1 MQWHRMNGR
10 HPDRLHPPTNSADEE
25 DELRQKFDLAIVPLA
40 ILMFLFCFIHRSNI
54 VNARLAS
61 FESGLGLEGND
72 FNSVNSI
79 FFILYILLEI
89 PISILCKS
97 VGPG

>member
-10 HPDRLHPPTNSADEE
+10 HPDRLHPPTNSADDE
-25 DELRQKFDLAIVPLA
+25 DGLRQKFDLAIVPLA

-54 VNARLAS
+54 GNARLAS
-61 FESGLGLEGND
+61 FESGFGLEGNG

-89 PISILCKS
+89 PTSILCKS